1 MRCGEEERFIDGIPF
16 QKVSKRWTFFLSFFF
31 LFLFLSHSVQL
42 YEKVKMTKT
51 LEKLTRLTN
60 CILFVAPKMSAE
72 RERERGRMSEKEKER
87 NRNFEEYITPVSTG
101 SDQRITSIYDIFLPL
116 HLSLSFLSFFGSLS
130 FFLSPLFPNR

>member
-1 MRCGEEERFIDGIPF
+1 MAKKNDSLMASLFKKFPNVG
-16 QKVSKRWTFFLSFFF
+16 LSFFSLF

-72 RERERGRMSEKEKER
+72 RERKDECREGERKDE
-87 NRNFEEYITPVSTG
+87 
-101 SDQRITSIYDIFLPL
+101 
-116 HLSLSFLSFFGSLS
+116 
-130 FFLSPLFPNR
+130 